1 MREFLKG
8 LELDKETIN
17 TIMAEHGKL
26 ITESKEEIIA
36 LKDNIKTYEAKIK
49 EIETATNNS
58 NEFKKELEDL
68 KKSIAEEKAQKESEA
83 KELELNTQIKEVF
96 GDNKFVNDYTE
107 KSLMAEIK
115 SALKDEVNKEKT
127 AKDIFEELTK
137 DQEGLFVNPNKVEI
151 PATGD
156 IDKKENKTDIPLIW

>member
-26 ITESKEEIIA
+26 ITESKEEITE
-36 LKDNIKTYEAKIK
+36 LKDNVKTYEAKIK

-58 NEFKKELEDL
+58 DEFKKELEDL
-68 KKSIAEEKAQKESEA
+68 KKSIAEEKAQKEAEA

-115 SALKDEVNKEKT
+115 SALKEDETKN

-156 IDKKENKTDIPLIW
+156 IDKTENKTDIPLIW

>member
-26 ITESKEEIIA
+26 ITESKEEITE
-36 LKDNIKTYEAKIK
+36 LKDNVKTYEAKIK

-58 NEFKKELEDL
+58 DEFKKELEDL
-68 KKSIAEEKAQKESEA
+68 KKSIALEKAQKEA
-83 KELELNTQIKEVF
+83 DTKELELNTQIKEVF

-115 SALKDEVNKEKT
+115 SALKEDETKN

>member
-26 ITESKEEIIA
+26 ITESKEEITE
-36 LKDNIKTYEAKIK
+36 LKDNVKTYEAKIK

-58 NEFKKELEDL
+58 DEFKKELEDL
-68 KKSIAEEKAQKESEA
+68 KKSIAEEKAQKEAEA

-107 KSLMAEIK
+107 KSLIAEIK
-115 SALKDEVNKEKT
+115 SALKEDETKN